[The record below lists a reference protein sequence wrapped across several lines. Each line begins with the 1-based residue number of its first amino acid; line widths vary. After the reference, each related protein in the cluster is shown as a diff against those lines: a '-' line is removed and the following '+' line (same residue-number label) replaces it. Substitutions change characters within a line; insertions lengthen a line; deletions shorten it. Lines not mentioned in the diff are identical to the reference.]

1 MHNVSLNSR
10 LFNGPKLVIAT
21 HNSGKMKEIKD
32 LLSFVDTQLLSA
44 IDLNLP
50 VPIEDGTT
58 FEENALIKA
67 STIANQT
74 GFPSMSDD
82 SGLCVECLGGDPGV
96 YSADWAGPKRD
107 FGVAINKLQK
117 LINDT
122 DSTNMLAS
130 FVCTLCIAWPD
141 GHHEFAKGEVKGEI
155 SFPPRGKNGF
165 GYDPIFMPF
174 KQPSKESKLTFG
186 EMDVDFKNNTS
197 HRNSAFSLIL
207 EKCFPNRL

>member
-1 MHNVSLNSR
+1 MHNGAFKSR
-10 LFNGPKLVIAT
+10 PFSEPKLVIAT

-67 STIANQT
+67 STIAIKT

-82 SGLCVECLGGDPGV
+82 SGLCVEALGGDPGV
-96 YSADWAGPKRD
+96 YSADWAGPNRD
-107 FGVAINKLQK
+107 FGAAINKLQNRMMNTSSSK
-117 LINDT
+117 
-122 DSTNMLAS
+122 MGAS

-141 GHHEFAKGEVKGEI
+141 GHYEFAKGEVKGRI
-155 SFPPRGKNGF
+155 TFPPRGNNGF
-165 GYDPIFMPF
+165 GYDPVFIPF
-174 KQPSKESKLTFG
+174 KQPSKESNFTYG
-186 EMDVDFKNNTS
+186 EMDVEFKNNNS
-197 HRNSAFSLIL
+197 HRSAAFSLL
-207 EKCFPNRL
+207 LKKCFPNIL